1 MAEDKQKTIRCPRC
15 NYERAEIHN
24 LIIAGT
30 VRKIGETII
39 CPKCQKRRTHNEI
52 LNHSNTSSINIIRI
66 C

>member
-39 CPKCQKRRTHNEI
+39 CTKCQKKEDTQ
-52 LNHSNTSSINIIRI
+52 
-66 C
+66 

>member
-52 LNHSNTSSINIIRI
+52 FNHINNIAYNTIHIH
-66 C
+66 